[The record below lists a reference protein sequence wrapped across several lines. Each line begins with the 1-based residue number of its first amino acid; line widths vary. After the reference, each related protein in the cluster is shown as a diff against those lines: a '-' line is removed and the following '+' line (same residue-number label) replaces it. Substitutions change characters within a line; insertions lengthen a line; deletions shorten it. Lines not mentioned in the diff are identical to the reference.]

1 MNVEEQWLLVEEELL
16 VLRCELCAVGSI
28 VRCSERVYSMK
39 GVHSICIF
47 DTFMKRVCMK
57 RVYYERCIEV

>member
-47 DTFMKRVCMK
+47 DTCVCVCMK
-57 RVYYERCIEV
+57 RVYYEMCIEV